1 MEQYN
6 KKVLRH
12 FFHPKNQGEL
22 KNPDGIGKIGN
33 PKCGDVLVLQIK
45 VDKKAGEDYIKDIKF
60 KTLGCAAAIATS
72 SVLTELAKGKTL
84 EQASKITNKDIVD
97 KLGGLPLIKYHC
109 SLLGSDALK
118 LAIKDFRIKNSES
131 DRKSIKDFRHYKS
144 KTKKK

>member
-1 MEQYN
+1 MIEYN

-45 VDKKAGEDYIKDIKF
+45 VSKKQGKDYVKDIKF

-72 SVLTELAKGKTL
+72 SILTELAKGKTL
-84 EQASKITNKDIVD
+84 EQAEKIKSSDIVD
-97 KLGGLPLIKYHC
+97 ELGGLPLVKYHC
-109 SLLGSDALK
+109 SLLGADALK
-118 LAIKDFRIKNSES
+118 LAIENYR
-131 DRKSIKDFRHYKS
+131 
-144 KTKKK
+144 KKKK